1 MIIAVTATMDKE
13 TKNTYRYLI
22 DKNKKGL
29 SGSIYIDKETL
40 DERVKKIDVKVK
52 IDIED

>member
-1 MIIAVTATMDKE
+1 MIIVVTATMDKE

-22 DKNKKGL
+22 NKNKKGL

-40 DERVKKIDVKVK
+40 EDTVKRIDIKVK
-52 IDIED
+52 IDIEE

>member
-1 MIIAVTATMDKE
+1 MIIIVSATMDKE

-40 DERVKKIDVKVK
+40 EESVKKIDVKVK
-52 IDIED
+52 IED